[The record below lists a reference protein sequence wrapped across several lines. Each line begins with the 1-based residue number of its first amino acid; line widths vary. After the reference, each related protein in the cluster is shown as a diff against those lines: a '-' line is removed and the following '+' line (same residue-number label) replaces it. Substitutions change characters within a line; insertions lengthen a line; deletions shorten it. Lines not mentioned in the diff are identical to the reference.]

1 MKKIKQLLC
10 VFALAIPFVAG
21 AQSMQ
26 IRIATTS
33 GDEQSFR
40 SAEEL
45 MKTNFAKLKEV
56 RIYSNSNNEVQVSE
70 ALLKRLF
77 SEAQQLEV
85 LEIKEVGIA
94 SFPELSVENKTLKVL
109 VLRLNNL
116 SKLPENIG
124 SLSALQTI
132 DIYNPITEV
141 PASLMNLKQL
151 ENLKFEGAEFT
162 DFPEQVFALPKL
174 KSLII
179 SQFDTK
185 NKIKVLPDNFDRL
198 PLLEELSLRNAALSE
213 VPASVGRLPKLE
225 NVYFNANNL
234 TKLPQALAENP
245 RLTYVNINDNPLDF
259 KQFIKSIEK
268 IQWKGV
274 LYINNRNFT
283 TQQYEEVEKRLPRI
297 SVFYTQREE

>member
-151 ENLKFEGAEFT
+151 ENLKFEGVEFT

-185 NKIKVLPDNFDRL
+185 NKIKVLPDNFDKL

>member
-10 VFALAIPFVAG
+10 VFALTIPFVAG

-56 RIYSNSNNEVQVSE
+56 RIYSNSNNEVQVSK
-70 ALLKRLF
+70 ALLRRLF

-85 LEIKEVGIA
+85 LEIKEVGLA

>member
-33 GDEQSFR
+33 GDEQSFK

-124 SLSALQTI
+124 SLSVLQTI

-185 NKIKVLPDNFDRL
+185 NKIKVLPDNFDKL

>member
-10 VFALAIPFVAG
+10 VFALAFPFVTA

-70 ALLKRLF
+70 ALLRRLF

-179 SQFDTK
+179 SQFNTK
-185 NKIKVLPDNFDRL
+185 NKIKVLPDNFDKL

>member
-10 VFALAIPFVAG
+10 VFALTIPFVAG

-56 RIYSNSNNEVQVSE
+56 RIYSNSSNEVQINE
-70 ALLKRLF
+70 FLLKKLF

-185 NKIKVLPDNFDRL
+185 NKIKVLPDNFDKL

>member
-45 MKTNFAKLKEV
+45 MRTNFAKLKEV

-70 ALLKRLF
+70 ALLRRLF

-151 ENLKFEGAEFT
+151 ENLKFEGVEFT

-185 NKIKVLPDNFDRL
+185 NKIKVLPDNFDKL

>member
-1 MKKIKQLLC
+1 MKKIKQLLY
-10 VFALAIPFVAG
+10 VFALAFPFVVG

-70 ALLKRLF
+70 ALLRRLF

>member
-10 VFALAIPFVAG
+10 VFALAFPFVTA

-33 GDEQSFR
+33 GDEESFR

-70 ALLKRLF
+70 DLLKRLF

-124 SLSALQTI
+124 SLSVLQTI

-185 NKIKVLPDNFDRL
+185 NKIKVLPDNFDKL

>member
-26 IRIATTS
+26 IKIATTS

-70 ALLKRLF
+70 ALLRRLF

-151 ENLKFEGAEFT
+151 EILKFEGAEFT

-179 SQFDTK
+179 SQSDTK
-185 NKIKVLPDNFDRL
+185 NKIKVLPDNFDKL

>member
-26 IRIATTS
+26 IKIATTS
-33 GDEQSFR
+33 GDEESFR

-56 RIYSNSNNEVQVSE
+56 RIYSNSNNEVQINE
-70 ALLKRLF
+70 FLLKKLF

-85 LEIKEVGIA
+85 LEIKEVGIT

-185 NKIKVLPDNFDRL
+185 NKIKVLPDNFDKL

>member
-10 VFALAIPFVAG
+10 VFALAIPFVTA

-33 GDEQSFR
+33 GDEESFR

-56 RIYSNSNNEVQVSE
+56 RIYSNSNNEVQINE
-70 ALLKRLF
+70 FLLKKLF

-124 SLSALQTI
+124 SLSVLQTI

>member
-10 VFALAIPFVAG
+10 VFALTIPFVAG

-70 ALLKRLF
+70 ALLRRLF

-124 SLSALQTI
+124 SLSVLQTI
-132 DIYNPITEV
+132 DIYNLITEV

-151 ENLKFEGAEFT
+151 ENLKFEGVEFT

-185 NKIKVLPDNFDRL
+185 NKIKVLPDNFDKL

>member
-10 VFALAIPFVAG
+10 VFALAIPFVVG

-70 ALLKRLF
+70 ALLRRLF
-77 SEAQQLEV
+77 NEAQQLEV

-109 VLRLNNL
+109 ILRLNNL

-185 NKIKVLPDNFDRL
+185 NKIKVLPDNFDKL

-213 VPASVGRLPKLE
+213 VPTSVGRLPKLE

>member
-10 VFALAIPFVAG
+10 VFALAFPFVTA

-33 GDEQSFR
+33 GDEESFR

-70 ALLKRLF
+70 ALLRRLF

-116 SKLPENIG
+116 IKLPENIG

-151 ENLKFEGAEFT
+151 ENLKFEGVEFT

>member
-70 ALLKRLF
+70 ALLRRLF

-151 ENLKFEGAEFT
+151 ENLKFEGAAFT

>member
-10 VFALAIPFVAG
+10 MFALAIPFVAG

-33 GDEQSFR
+33 GDEESFR

-70 ALLKRLF
+70 ALLRRLF

-185 NKIKVLPDNFDRL
+185 NKIKVLPDNFDKL

>member
-70 ALLKRLF
+70 ALLRRLF

-185 NKIKVLPDNFDRL
+185 NKIKVLPDNFDKL
-198 PLLEELSLRNAALSE
+198 PLLEELSLRNAVLSE

>member
-10 VFALAIPFVAG
+10 VFAVAIPFVAG

-33 GDEQSFR
+33 GDEQSFK

-56 RIYSNSNNEVQVSE
+56 RIYSNSSNEVQVSE
-70 ALLKRLF
+70 ALLRRLF

-85 LEIKEVGIA
+85 LEIKAVGIA

-124 SLSALQTI
+124 SLSVLQTI

-185 NKIKVLPDNFDRL
+185 NKIKVLPDNFDKL

>member
-33 GDEQSFR
+33 GDEESFK

-70 ALLKRLF
+70 ALLRRLF

>member
-1 MKKIKQLLC
+1 M
-10 VFALAIPFVAG
+10 FALAIPFVAG

-70 ALLKRLF
+70 ALLRRLF

-151 ENLKFEGAEFT
+151 ENLKFEGVEFT

-185 NKIKVLPDNFDRL
+185 NKIKVLPDNFDKL

>member
-33 GDEQSFR
+33 GDEESFR

-56 RIYSNSNNEVQVSE
+56 RIYSNSSNEVQVSE
-70 ALLKRLF
+70 ALLRRLF

-124 SLSALQTI
+124 SLSVLQTI

-185 NKIKVLPDNFDRL
+185 NKIKVLPDNFDKL

>member
-70 ALLKRLF
+70 ALLRRLF

-185 NKIKVLPDNFDRL
+185 NKIKVLPDNFDKL

>member
-70 ALLKRLF
+70 ALLRRLF

-94 SFPELSVENKTLKVL
+94 SFPELSVENKTVKVL

-185 NKIKVLPDNFDRL
+185 NKIKVLPDNFDKL

>member
-10 VFALAIPFVAG
+10 VFALAIPFVTA

-45 MKTNFAKLKEV
+45 MKTNFTKLKEV

-185 NKIKVLPDNFDRL
+185 NKVKVLPDNFDRL

-213 VPASVGRLPKLE
+213 VPTSVGRLPKLE

>member
-10 VFALAIPFVAG
+10 VFALTIPFVAG

-33 GDEQSFR
+33 GDEESFR

-70 ALLKRLF
+70 ALLRRLF

-151 ENLKFEGAEFT
+151 ENLKFEGVEFT

-185 NKIKVLPDNFDRL
+185 NKIKVLPDNFDKL

>member
-70 ALLKRLF
+70 ALLRRLF
-77 SEAQQLEV
+77 IEAQQLEV

-185 NKIKVLPDNFDRL
+185 NKIKVLPDNFDKL